1 MSALREAAQQ
11 AVEAIEEGLSFA
23 HLDNVVAPALRAAL
37 RAALERQ
44 LTIEEIE
51 DLWAKTGYTGRAPLG
66 FARALARML

>member
-11 AVEAIEEGLSFA
+11 ALDALDDGLPFA
-23 HLDNVVAPALRAAL
+23 HLDNVVAPAL

-51 DLWAKTGYTGRAPLG
+51 DVWVRCGYTGRAPLG

>member
-23 HLDNVVAPALRAAL
+23 HLDNVVAPALRT
-37 RAALERQ
+37 ALERQ

-51 DLWAKTGYTGRAPLG
+51 ELWTQTGYTGRAPLG

>member
-1 MSALREAAQQ
+1 MSALREAAQA
-11 AVEAIEEGLSFA
+11 AVEAIEEGRSFE
-23 HLDNVVAPALRAAL
+23 HLDNVVAPAL

-51 DLWAKTGYTGRAPLG
+51 DLWAQCGYTGRAPLG